1 MHFFAFYRLFLV
13 KFSETFYFKRSVGAK
28 NGYSFVVVVV
38 VVVCWFA
45 FVFFVTKFVV
55 HSLSAVSKNIWRVLL
70 TMTSHHIGN
79 WCMT

>member
-1 MHFFAFYRLFLV
+1 MSNSRKRFVFM
-13 KFSETFYFKRSVGAK
+13 RSVGAK
-28 NGYSFVVVVV
+28 NGYSFVVVVVV

-55 HSLSAVSKNIWRVLL
+55 HSLSAVSKNILRVLL

>member
-1 MHFFAFYRLFLV
+1 MFCFM
-13 KFSETFYFKRSVGAK
+13 RSVGAK
-28 NGYSFVVVVV
+28 NGYSFVVVVVVVAVIVVVVV

-55 HSLSAVSKNIWRVLL
+55 HSLSVVSKYILRVLL

>member
-1 MHFFAFYRLFLV
+1 MSNSRKRFVFM
-13 KFSETFYFKRSVGAK
+13 RSVGAK

-38 VVVCWFA
+38 VVVVVCRFA
-45 FVFFVTKFVV
+45 IVFFVTKFVV
-55 HSLSAVSKNIWRVLL
+55 HSLSAVSKNILRVLL

>member
-1 MHFFAFYRLFLV
+1 MPFRAFFCILSAIPCQILGNVLFM
-13 KFSETFYFKRSVGAK
+13 RSVGAK
-28 NGYSFVVVVV
+28 NGYSFVV

-55 HSLSAVSKNIWRVLL
+55 HSLSAVSKDILRVLL

>member
-1 MHFFAFYRLFLV
+1 MFCFM
-13 KFSETFYFKRSVGAK
+13 RSVGAK
-28 NGYSFVVVVV
+28 NGYSFVVVVAVIVVVV

-55 HSLSAVSKNIWRVLL
+55 HSLSVVSKNIWRVLL

>member
-1 MHFFAFYRLFLV
+1 M
-13 KFSETFYFKRSVGAK
+13 RSVGAK
-28 NGYSFVVVVV
+28 NSYSFVVVVVVVAVIVVVV

-55 HSLSAVSKNIWRVLL
+55 HSLSVVSKNILRVLL

>member
-1 MHFFAFYRLFLV
+1 MSNSRKRFVFM
-13 KFSETFYFKRSVGAK
+13 RSVRAK
-28 NGYSFVVVVV
+28 NGYSFVVVVVV

-55 HSLSAVSKNIWRVLL
+55 HSLSAVSKNILRVLL

>member
-1 MHFFAFYRLFLV
+1 MFCFM
-13 KFSETFYFKRSVGAK
+13 RSVGAK

-38 VVVCWFA
+38 VVVVVVCRFA
-45 FVFFVTKFVV
+45 IVFFVTKFVV
-55 HSLSAVSKNIWRVLL
+55 HSLSAVSKNILRVLL

>member
-1 MHFFAFYRLFLV
+1 MSNSRKRFFFMRN
-13 KFSETFYFKRSVGAK
+13 VGAK
-28 NGYSFVVVVV
+28 NGYSFVVLVVV
-38 VVVCWFA
+38 VVVVFCWFA

-55 HSLSAVSKNIWRVLL
+55 HSLSVVSKNILRVLL

>member
-1 MHFFAFYRLFLV
+1 M
-13 KFSETFYFKRSVGAK
+13 RSVGAK

-38 VVVCWFA
+38 VVIVCWFA

-55 HSLSAVSKNIWRVLL
+55 HSLSAVSKNILKVLL

-79 WCMT
+79 WCTT

>member
-13 KFSETFYFKRSVGAK
+13 KFSETFCFMRSVGAK

-55 HSLSAVSKNIWRVLL
+55 HSLSAVSKNILRVLL